1 MLYRKYH
8 VSLREIDTEFYESAF
23 LRGEIVKACM
33 IVEKGKIEIVDI
45 PYCGDPDEHEVVVKI
60 KAGGICGS
68 DMHIYHGTNAF
79 AVYPNIMGH
88 ELAGEIHA
96 IGKGVEGFRKGE
108 KVAINNVLSC
118 GECYACRQGRP
129 NVCKNLK
136 VLGVH
141 TPGGFQKYLRISK
154 HNVYPVPDNLSW
166 AEAALV
172 EPYSIASESMNRG
185 RIADGDTVLICGA
198 GPIGLMLLQAAKLHD
213 VKVAVLDVV
222 ASRLEI
228 ARKLGADL
236 VLNGKSDDV
245 KQAIMEFTDNEGVSL
260 SFEATGNLRV
270 LEACISHYASQAGR
284 VVVLGFSTEKM
295 QIAPIEI
302 MKRELDVLGTRLN
315 NNRFPE
321 AIDWLATGKIDPKHM
336 ISAVYPV
343 EKVVEAFAFVD
354 ENPER
359 TLKVVLEF

>member
-1 MLYRKYH
+1 
-8 VSLREIDTEFYESAF
+8 
-23 LRGEIVKACM
+23 M

-45 PYCGDPDEHEVVVKI
+45 PYCGDPGEGEVVVKI

-68 DMHIYHGTNAF
+68 DMHIFHGTNAF

-88 ELAGEIHA
+88 ELAGEIHD
-96 IGKGVEGFRKGE
+96 IGEGVEGFSKGE

-118 GECYACRQGRP
+118 GKCYACRSGRP

-141 TPGGFQKYLRISK
+141 TSGGFQEYLKISAK
-154 HNVYPVPDNLSW
+154 NVYPVPENLSLS
-166 AEAALV
+166 EAALV
-172 EPYSIASESMNRG
+172 EPYSIASESLSRG

-222 ASRLEI
+222 DSRLAI
-228 ARKLGADL
+228 AKELGADL
-236 VLNGKSDDV
+236 VLNGKNTDV
-245 KQAIMEFTDNEGVSL
+245 KQAIMDFTDNEGVSL
-260 SFEATGNLRV
+260 SFEATGNLKV
-270 LEACISHYASQAGR
+270 LEACISQYASQAGR

-295 QIAPIEI
+295 QVAPIEI

-321 AIDWLATGKIDPKHM
+321 AIEWLASGKIDPKRM
-336 ISAVYPV
+336 ITAVYPV
-343 EKVVEAFAFVD
+343 EKAIEAFEFVD
-354 ENPER
+354 ANPEK